1 MRHVGSFF
9 LALLLAPV
17 IWILTGVGA
26 GKFAEARAASA
37 NLDADLVIGLVCV
50 LGAGLCYSVLA
61 LTRLSPIG
69 PVLVGLAFLGGT
81 GWRVAD
87 LTTFQDRLPQKILG
101 VSNALQLPA
110 EGYAAML
117 AIPLLITM
125 FSPRRWHRYDPAE
138 MAGQPAYSGA
148 TASPP
153 YPLPSGTSSPGLVP
167 SPPAPPSYAYNDPA
181 TTPAY
186 PMPAYPGGPSQPA
199 GSNQWVGFGAETT
212 QVHPSAPAYPSASP
226 YSPAPGHAVPQ
237 SNPETTAPLP
247 TAGYPPPG
255 PGYSLTSPTYP
266 PTGAGYLQAATTPT
280 SPPSTSRSGSST
292 EDTTWL
298 FPDDPEAT
306 HRL

>member
-26 GKFAEARAASA
+26 GEFAEARTASA

-61 LTRLSPIG
+61 LTRLSPVG

-87 LTTFQDRLPQKILG
+87 LTTFQDRLHQKILG
-101 VSNALQLPA
+101 VSGALQLPA
-110 EGYAAML
+110 EGYAALL

-125 FSPRRWHRYDPAE
+125 FSSRRWHRYDPDE
-138 MAGQPAYSGA
+138 IAGQPAYTGA
-148 TASPP
+148 TPP
-153 YPLPSGTSSPGLVP
+153 PHYPVPSGTSSPGLAP
-167 SPPAPPSYAYNDPA
+167 SPPPQPSYAYNDPT

-186 PMPAYPGGPSQPA
+186 PMPAYPA
-199 GSNQWVGFGAETT
+199 
-212 QVHPSAPAYPSASP
+212 
-226 YSPAPGHAVPQ
+226 YSPAPGYPMPQ

-247 TAGYPPPG
+247 TAGYPPTV
-255 PGYSLTSPTYP
+255 PGYSPTSPTYP
-266 PTGAGYLQAATTPT
+266 PTRVGYLQPATTPT
-280 SPPSTSRSGSST
+280 SPPPTSRPGSST

-298 FPDDPEAT
+298 IPDDPEAT